1 MFLFIDWL
9 AKADLRKMNQREIK
23 ALISLLDDDDHEV
36 SMHVEGK
43 ILSLGGNVIPF
54 LETEWEESFNPII
67 QRKIEELIHELQ
79 LSIMIGRLQ
88 DWKNGGAL
96 DLLEGMWILAT
107 YHYPDLSIE
116 KLKTTI
122 DQLYYDIWIQFQEE
136 MNAVDQIKRIN
147 SIFFGSM
154 NFAANTKNFHSP
166 SNSMINVVLETKRGN
181 PPTLCVIYLL
191 IARKLGMPIY
201 GVNLPNLFVLT
212 YKSEN
217 TQFYI
222 NVFNRGIIF
231 SKTDIDHYIAQL
243 NIKSKDIFYQ
253 PCSNL
258 EIVQRLLR
266 NLILSYEKTSE
277 QEKSIEIEKILKA
290 TLDDNLDE
298 GTEN

>member
-1 MFLFIDWL
+1 MFLFIRWL
-9 AKADLRKMNQREIK
+9 LNADLRKMNQREIK
-23 ALISLLDDDDHEV
+23 ALISLLDDEDHEV
-36 SMHVEGK
+36 SQHVEGK

-54 LETEWEESFNPII
+54 LETEWEESFNPIV

-79 LSIMIGRLQ
+79 LSIMIERLQ
-88 DWKNGGAL
+88 SWKNGGGL
-96 DLLEGMWILAT
+96 DLLEGMWIIST
-107 YHYPDLSIE
+107 YHYPDLSME

-122 DQLYYDIWIQFQEE
+122 EQLYYDIWIQFQEE

-147 SIFFGSM
+147 SIFFGVM

-166 SNSMINVVLETKRGN
+166 SNSMINVVLESRRGN
-181 PPTLCVIYLL
+181 PITLCVIYLL
-191 IARKLGMPIY
+191 VARKLGLPVY

-212 YKSEN
+212 YKSDK

-243 NIKSKDIFYQ
+243 NIKSKEIFYQ
-253 PCSNL
+253 PCTNL
-258 EIVQRLLR
+258 EIVQRVLR

-277 QEKSIEIEKILKA
+277 QDKIKEIEKILKS
-290 TLDDNLDE
+290 TLNDIIE
-298 GTEN
+298 

>member
-1 MFLFIDWL
+1 
-9 AKADLRKMNQREIK
+9 MNKKEIK
-23 ALISLLDDDDHEV
+23 ALISLLDDEDHEV
-36 SMHVEGK
+36 SQHVEGK

-54 LETEWEESFNPII
+54 LENEWEESFNPIV

-79 LSIMIGRLQ
+79 LSIMIERLQ
-88 DWKNGGAL
+88 AWKNGGAL
-96 DLLEGMWILAT
+96 DLLEGMWIIAT

-116 KLKTTI
+116 KLKATI
-122 DQLYYDIWIQFQEE
+122 EQLYYDIWIQFQEE

-147 SIFFGSM
+147 SLFFGTM

-166 SNSMINVVLETKRGN
+166 SNSMINVVLESRRGN
-181 PPTLCVIYLL
+181 PITLCVIYLL
-191 IARKLGMPIY
+191 VARKLGLPVY

-212 YKSEN
+212 YKNDS

-243 NIKSKDIFYQ
+243 NIKSKEIFYQ
-253 PCSNL
+253 PCTNL
-258 EIVQRLLR
+258 EIVQRVLR

-277 QEKSIEIEKILKA
+277 QDKIREIEKILKS
-290 TLDDNLDE
+290 TLDDMEDN
-298 GTEN
+298 

>member
-1 MFLFIDWL
+1 
-9 AKADLRKMNQREIK
+9 MNQREIK
-23 ALISLLDDDDHEV
+23 ALISLLDDDDQEV
-36 SMHVEGK
+36 SQHVEGK

-54 LETEWEESFNPII
+54 LETEWGESFNPTV

-79 LSIMIGRLQ
+79 LGIMIERLQ
-88 DWKNGGAL
+88 AWKNGGAL

-107 YHYPDLSIE
+107 YHYPDLSLE
-116 KLKTTI
+116 KLRTTI

-136 MNAVDQIKRIN
+136 MNPVDQIKRIN

-191 IARKLGMPIY
+191 IARKLGIPVY

-212 YKSEN
+212 YKN
-217 TQFYI
+217 DKTQFYI

-231 SKTDIDHYIAQL
+231 SKTDIDHYITQL

-253 PCSNL
+253 PCTNL
-258 EIVQRLLR
+258 EIIQRLLR

-277 QEKSIEIEKILKA
+277 QERIKEIEKILKA
-290 TLDDNLDE
+290 TLDDSVGDSDDDLN
-298 GTEN
+298 

>member
-1 MFLFIDWL
+1 
-9 AKADLRKMNQREIK
+9 MNQREIK

-36 SMHVEGK
+36 SQHVEGK

-79 LSIMIGRLQ
+79 LSIMIERLQ
-88 DWKNGGAL
+88 AWKNGGAL

-107 YHYPDLSIE
+107 YHYPDLSME
-116 KLKTTI
+116 KLKTSI

-147 SIFFGSM
+147 SIFFGAM

-191 IARKLGMPIY
+191 IARKLGMPVY

-212 YKSEN
+212 YKN
-217 TQFYI
+217 DKTQFYI

-253 PCSNL
+253 PCTNL
-258 EIVQRLLR
+258 EIIQRLLR

-277 QEKSIEIEKILKA
+277 QEKSKEIEKILKS
-290 TLDDNLDE
+290 TLDDNSED
-298 GTEN
+298 

>member
-1 MFLFIDWL
+1 MFLFIRWL
-9 AKADLRKMNQREIK
+9 LNADLRKMNQREIK
-23 ALISLLDDDDHEV
+23 ALISLLDDEDHEV
-36 SMHVEGK
+36 SQHVEGK

-54 LETEWEESFNPII
+54 LETEWEESFNPHV

-79 LSIMIGRLQ
+79 LSIMIERLQ
-88 DWKNGGAL
+88 SWKNGGGL
-96 DLLEGMWILAT
+96 DLLEGMWIIST

-122 DQLYYDIWIQFQEE
+122 EQLYYDIWIQFQEE

-147 SIFFGSM
+147 SIFFGVM

-166 SNSMINVVLETKRGN
+166 SNSMINVVLESRRGN
-181 PPTLCVIYLL
+181 PITLCVIYLL
-191 IARKLGMPIY
+191 VARKLGLPVY

-212 YKSEN
+212 YKSDK

-243 NIKSKDIFYQ
+243 NIKSKEIFYQ
-253 PCSNL
+253 PCTNL
-258 EIVQRLLR
+258 EIVQRVLR

-277 QEKSIEIEKILKA
+277 QDKIKEIEKILKS
-290 TLDDNLDE
+290 TLDDIIE
-298 GTEN
+298 

>member
-1 MFLFIDWL
+1 MDQ
-9 AKADLRKMNQREIK
+9 KEIK
-23 ALISLLDDDDHEV
+23 ALISLLDDEDHEV
-36 SMHVEGK
+36 SQHVEDK

-54 LETEWEESFNPII
+54 LETEWEGNFNPII

-79 LSIMIGRLQ
+79 LSIMIERLQ
-88 DWKNGGAL
+88 AWKNGGGL
-96 DLLEGMWILAT
+96 DLLEGMWIIAT

-116 KLKTTI
+116 KLKTNI
-122 DQLYYDIWIQFQEE
+122 EQLYYDIWIQFQEE

-147 SIFFGSM
+147 SIFFGVM

-166 SNSMINVVLETKRGN
+166 ANSMINVVLENRRGN
-181 PPTLCVIYLL
+181 PITLCVIYLL
-191 IARKLGMPIY
+191 IARKLDMPVY

-212 YKSEN
+212 YKSDK

-253 PCSNL
+253 PCTNL
-258 EIVQRLLR
+258 EIVQRVLR

-277 QEKSIEIEKILKA
+277 QDKIREIEKILKS
-290 TLDDNLDE
+290 TLDDLD
-298 GTEN
+298 GR

>member
-1 MFLFIDWL
+1 MDQ
-9 AKADLRKMNQREIK
+9 KEIK
-23 ALISLLDDDDHEV
+23 ALISLLDDEDHEV
-36 SMHVEGK
+36 SQHVEDK

-54 LETEWEESFNPII
+54 LETEWEGNFNPII

-79 LSIMIGRLQ
+79 LSIMIERLQ
-88 DWKNGGAL
+88 AWKNGGGL
-96 DLLEGMWILAT
+96 DLLEGMWIIAT

-116 KLKTTI
+116 KLKTNI
-122 DQLYYDIWIQFQEE
+122 EQLYYDIWIQFQEE

-147 SIFFGSM
+147 SIFFGVM

-166 SNSMINVVLETKRGN
+166 ANSMINIVLDNRRGN
-181 PPTLCVIYLL
+181 PITLCVIYLL
-191 IARKLGMPIY
+191 IARKLDMPVY

-212 YKSEN
+212 YKSDK

-253 PCSNL
+253 PCTNL
-258 EIVQRLLR
+258 EIVQRVLR

-277 QEKSIEIEKILKA
+277 QDKIREIEKILKS
-290 TLDDNLDE
+290 TLDDLD
-298 GTEN
+298 GR